1 MRDPN
6 RIPEILAEIGKIWMN
21 NPDLRLMQLL
31 DNALIQQEEVGIG
44 FDMFYVED
52 ELVLRALKEFSKKYP
67 WLCI

>member
-67 WLCI
+67 